1 MYSMNV
7 PFEKR
12 QYCRKFATLLPSV
25 SHIYGRT
32 TWKMEQNKKTSGI
45 PFTLEKLRETA
56 DVIKR

>member
-1 MYSMNV
+1 MFLLKRKAGYYENV
-7 PFEKR
+7 HER
-12 QYCRKFATLLPSV
+12 Q
-25 SHIYGRT
+25 